1 MWENPPKVNIDGRL
15 PDPAIITCNE
25 PLPLRILISKWND
38 SPDTIFLQ
46 MLQIELIGYTSV
58 RAHDFSA
65 KRSTSWII
73 ISHSNLRMQFGGSQT
88 NAPKDMEISRAL
100 WNTIP
105 LPNTVAPTFETCNL
119 SRQYVLEIRVGL
131 AYGSPSNIKVI
142 TTGFSTSASYKY
154 S

>member
-1 MWENPPKVNIDGRL
+1 MLENPPKVSIDGRL

-73 ISHSNLRMQFGGSQT
+73 ISHSNLRMPFGGSQT

-100 WNTIP
+100 WNTIR

-131 AYGSPSNIKVI
+131 AYGSPSNVKVI